1 MNYLQYWP
9 VAVVL
14 LGVVAYVFWPKS
26 TPAATPAPQPQK
38 PCPVPTPKDTFEQ
51 EVAKLPKEVKPEVK
65 PDSSVVV
72 LDKPEVMDVKVDLP
86 VDKTQVASTLSHE
99 ADLHKKA
106 AIQKQV
112 EVDNHKMVADHLTK
126 AVKELN

>member
-14 LGVVAYVFWPKS
+14 LGVVAYAFWPKS
-26 TPAATPAPQPQK
+26 TPT
-38 PCPVPTPKDTFEQ
+38 PVPEPAKAVPAPKDTFEQ

-86 VDKTQVASTLSHE
+86 VDKTQVAATLTHE

-106 AIQKQV
+106 ADQKQS

-126 AVKELN
+126 AVKELGD